1 MGRLKIWQLQGQLGI
16 HRGNVFEHWS
26 ANYYIREIPSFIFQK
41 KKQQKKKSQLK
52 FTIDCTHPVE
62 DGILKANDL
71 VGYQRR

>member
-1 MGRLKIWQLQGQLGI
+1 MTKKSQTGNLDSFVVICGKLGSQVPRPI
-16 HRGNVFEHWS
+16 GECCS
-26 ANYYIREIPSFIFQK
+26 LFQK

-71 VGYQRR
+71 VG